1 MSKCYRTTARVDAA
15 RRARQHIHQSREV
28 KLPVDTRTP
37 ARYTLSPSG
46 MIRDEQALDNVL
58 DLIKQMEATL
68 LEMQQL
74 RRYTRGIGRAM
85 LEVII
90 DEAEHKLAEVKQR
103 IVH

>member
-1 MSKCYRTTARVDAA
+1 
-15 RRARQHIHQSREV
+15 
-28 KLPVDTRTP
+28 
-37 ARYTLSPSG
+37 